1 MVYLSIADAVK
12 YNLHGIMKLPGNH
25 GNFILSFATAI
36 WPGYPTTKSEATMIK
51 KIRISVAVILI
62 TVLAVMT
69 ARTLRVES
77 RQLRTDITPGITI
90 DGNRAAQNL
99 SRALTFR
106 TIAHGD
112 PSRTEPAEF
121 LRFHR
126 FIKERYPRLS
136 AGLRREKINRLNL
149 LYTWKGSDP
158 ALKPI
163 LLMAHMDVVP
173 ADGTTLTKWT
183 HPPFS
188 GHNDGTFIWGRGALD
203 MKSTLVAILE
213 SVEFLLGQ
221 GFRPRRT
228 VYIALGCDEE
238 QGGRQ
243 GIKLVTE
250 LLASRNVSLDMVLDE
265 GGSIV
270 RGMIWFLQAPVALIG
285 IAEKGYLTLELVVES
300 HGGHSSMPPRETPAG
315 ILCAAIARLE
325 AGQFPLRP
333 GGVTGR
339 MLEYLAPESTPAMRF
354 VLTNLW
360 LFGPLVRWQ
369 MAADPSSA
377 ASLRTTIAPTM
388 LQGSDREN
396 VLPSRARATVNFRII
411 PGETAESVT
420 AEVRRIIG
428 DERVKIF
435 TAGSPS
441 EPSPISSI
449 SSKEFQELRKT
460 IGQVFPGAVSAPY
473 LVLGATD
480 SRYFRG
486 ISASIFRFSPIVL
499 TKDDLKGIHGI
510 DEKISVDTLKRAV
523 EFYARLIRNMN

>member
-1 MVYLSIADAVK
+1 
-12 YNLHGIMKLPGNH
+12 
-25 GNFILSFATAI
+25 
-36 WPGYPTTKSEATMIK
+36 MIK
-51 KIRISVAVILI
+51 KICVSLAVILI
-62 TVLAVMT
+62 IVLTVMIV
-69 ARTLRVES
+69 RTLRVES
-77 RQLRTDITPGITI
+77 RQVNTGTVPGITI
-90 DGNRAAQNL
+90 DGGRAVRNL
-99 SRALTFR
+99 SRSLTYR
-106 TIAHGD
+106 TIAHSD

-126 FIKERYPRLS
+126 FIEDNYPRLS
-136 AGLRREKINRLNL
+136 AGLTREKINRLNL
-149 LYTWKGSDP
+149 LFTWKGSDP

-173 ADGTTLTKWT
+173 ADGATLSKWT

-213 SVEFLLGQ
+213 AVEFLLGQ
-221 GFRPRRT
+221 GFSPRRT
-228 VYIALGCDEE
+228 IYISLGCDEE

-243 GIKLVTE
+243 GTKIISE
-250 LLASRNVSLDMVLDE
+250 LLASRGVRLDMVLDE
-265 GGSIV
+265 GGSVV
-270 RGMIWFLQAPVALIG
+270 RGMIKFLQAPVALIG

-315 ILCAAIARLE
+315 ILCAAVARLE
-325 AGQFPLRP
+325 AGQFPLQL

-339 MLEYLAPESTPAMRF
+339 MLEYLAPESAPAMRF
-354 VLTNLW
+354 VLSNLW

-369 MAADPSSA
+369 MASDPSAA

-396 VLPSRARATVNFRII
+396 VLPSRARALVNFRIL

-420 AEVRRIIG
+420 AYVRRVIG
-428 DERVKIF
+428 DDRVKIS
-435 TAGSPS
+435 AVGSPS
-441 EPSPISSI
+441 DPSPISS
-449 SSKEFQELRKT
+449 SSSREFLELRKT
-460 IGQVFPGAVSAPY
+460 IGQVFPGTLSAPY

-480 SRYFRG
+480 SRYYSG
-486 ISASIFRFSPIVL
+486 ISASVFRFSPIVL

-510 DEKISVDTLKRAV
+510 DEKISVDNMNRAV
-523 EFYARLIRNMN
+523 GFYARLIRNMD